1 MLSSFMRLKH
11 LTNTLSISLILT
23 VLIACETQNNA
34 SSETAQTQEPIVAKT
49 IRAITYLDNG
59 AVVPLPNTREVTFWV
74 EDSSNISL
82 IYTQLRANTDSSSQK
97 VMLSDPTRREEIYDN
112 MLELAELPDGVDIK
126 PGKQACV
133 GARSIDI
140 SVIFNNG
147 DTSRF
152 SIMGGARC
160 DRTLCQPFWTI
171 DSLTNI
177 LITN

>member
-1 MLSSFMRLKH
+1 MLSFFMKIKH
-11 LTNTLSISLILT
+11 ATYPLSIAFILT
-23 VLIACETQNNA
+23 ALIACDTQNNA
-34 SSETAQTQEPIVAKT
+34 AEKAQSKAAIAAKN
-49 IRAITYLDNG
+49 IRSITYLDNG
-59 AVVPLPNTREVTFWV
+59 AVVPMPNKRQVTFWV

-82 IYTQLRANTDSSSQK
+82 TYAQLSANSDSSSQK
-97 VMLSDPTRREEIYDN
+97 IILSDATRREEIYDN
-112 MLELAELPDGVDIK
+112 MLELAELPDGIDIK

-133 GARSIDI
+133 GSRSIDI

-160 DRTLCQPFWTI
+160 DKTLCLPFWAI

-177 LITN
+177 LVTN